1 MKMHIQ
7 NYMNV
12 YLRFFVCILMY
23 NKPNVAISGISEELY
38 EQLVRQEE
46 DIAFYCKEFGLP
58 ADESGVPLIS
68 YHIKSAFRC
77 L

>member
-12 YLRFFVCILMY
+12 YLRFFVFILMY

-46 DIAFYCKEFGLP
+46 DIAITRRLNEHF
-58 ADESGVPLIS
+58 I
-68 YHIKSAFRC
+68 
-77 L
+77 